1 MKSSQSI
8 GFWPN
13 AGAIKSHIFCC
24 IQVDFWNIVTAL
36 AGHSV
41 SLVEHCLTHKTNF
54 PILSLIK
61 STFFVPL
68 IYGEDIIEK
77 EQVKVTVP
85 TFQDIQDA
93 GRRIEGLVLRT
104 PLIFSDPLSRR
115 VNMDVYLK
123 LESLQSGGSFKFR
136 GATNAVSL
144 LTAQERKKGVVA
156 ASSGNYGT
164 ALAMAASRARVT
176 ATIVLPD
183 NAPKVKVTR
192 IENAGATILR
202 HGDHYGDS
210 EVKAAEFGREG
221 LVLLHPFDDPRVV
234 AGQGTIG
241 LEIDKDAPQDLE
253 AVLVP
258 VGGGGLISGIALAL
272 KYTRPHVEVVGVE
285 SYAAPSLTE
294 ALRAGRPVPIEPLP
308 TCADGLSPR
317 YTGDI
322 SFEVAS
328 ERIKRVLL
336 LTEEE
341 LMEGVRYCLDELHL
355 VVEPSGAAGICA
367 LLSQKLETKGGP
379 ICVVVSGSNLDRKY
393 FKEALE
399 L

>member
-1 MKSSQSI
+1 LTGPS
-8 GFWPN
+8 G
-13 AGAIKSHIFCC
+13 
-24 IQVDFWNIVTAL
+24 
-36 AGHSV
+36 SV
-41 SLVEHCLTHKTNF
+41 VEYYLTHKINF
-54 PILSLIK
+54 PILSPIK
-61 STFFVPL
+61 SKFFVAL
-68 IYGEDIIEK
+68 IYVEDIIEK

-93 GRRIEGLVLRT
+93 ARRIEGLVLRT
-104 PLIFSDPLSRR
+104 PLIFSDTLSRR

-123 LESLQSGGSFKFR
+123 LESLQFGGSFKFR
-136 GATNAVSL
+136 GASNAVSL

-164 ALAMAASRARVT
+164 ALAMAASRARIT

-183 NAPKVKVTR
+183 NAPKVKVKR

-202 HGDHYGDS
+202 HGTHYGDS
-210 EVKAAEFGREG
+210 EVKAAELGKEG
-221 LVLLHPFDDPRVV
+221 LVLLHPFDDHRVV

-241 LEIDKDAPQDLE
+241 LEIDEDAPQDLE

-258 VGGGGLISGIALAL
+258 VGGGGLISGIALGL
-272 KYTRPHVEVVGVE
+272 KYTRAQVEVVGVE

-294 ALRAGRPVPIEPLP
+294 ALKAGKPVPIEPLP

-341 LMEGVRYCLDELHL
+341 LMEGVRYCLEELHL

-379 ICVVVSGSNLDRKY
+379 VCVVVSGSNLDRKY
-393 FKEALE
+393 FKEALG